1 MSDRQYIIVPQVSS
15 YPGSQARARKILRWL
30 TGLGIV
36 ELQLSACGM
45 RPGALGYA
53 MAPGAERV
61 LDLPAGVSLPLDQP
75 RTGLEIVTERCIFT
89 PERDFEKQAGCPQCR
104 REIGEAL
111 FEHLEAWMPGETDNF
126 ECPECGFEDDING
139 FIFPQPCAFSDLGFI
154 FNNWPGEY
162 FLHAFLDEFRERL
175 GFPIRVVRVRLQED
189 PAQR

>member
-36 ELQLSACGM
+36 EPQLNACGM
-45 RPGALGYA
+45 RPGALGHA

-139 FIFPQPCAFSDLGFI
+139 FIF
-154 FNNWPGEY
+154 NNWPGEY
-162 FLHAFLDEFRERL
+162 FLRAFLDEFRERL

-189 PAQR
+189 PARR